1 MAKLTKLYVFNNSLS
16 NPYLYLSSG
25 GIDPATP
32 GHHYGPGARSGYMLH
47 LVLSGKGTFISNGQK
62 YHLQA
67 GSMFYCQPG
76 VLVNMVAD
84 YNDPWTTMWVRFT
97 GDYVKSLMD
106 TVSLTDE
113 NPVFT
118 VTQAPIVKD
127 EIENILKLSH
137 LDHTQ
142 DLDYASQLISL
153 INALRTTFN
162 ATKSTN
168 SNPQKILILKATQYI
183 QNNYD
188 TPITITDVVNYLG
201 IDRTYLFRIF
211 KIYLQVSPKTYLTTT
226 RLRAVKE
233 MLIKSDTSIK
243 FVALSCGYTS
253 YVHFSKAF
261 RKYIGMAPSQF
272 KNMHNTPSKNNLF
285 IRK

>member
-25 GIDPATP
+25 GIDPAKP
-32 GHHYGPGARSGYMLH
+32 DHHYGPGERSGYMLH
-47 LVLSGKGTFISNGQK
+47 LILSGKGVFISNGNE

-67 GSMFYCQPG
+67 GNIFYCQPG
-76 VLVNMVAD
+76 VLVNMIAD
-84 YNDPWTTMWVRFT
+84 HDDPWTTMWIRFT
-97 GDYVKSLMD
+97 GDYVKLLMD

-113 NPVFT
+113 SPVFT
-118 VTQAPIVKD
+118 VTEAPIVKD
-127 EIENILKLSH
+127 EIENILKISR

-142 DLDYASQLISL
+142 DLDYAAQLLSL

-162 ATKSTN
+162 KSNSSN

-183 QNNYD
+183 RNNYD

-211 KIYLQVSPKTYLTTT
+211 KMYLQVSPKTYLTTT
-226 RLRAVKE
+226 RLHAAKD

-243 FVALSCGYTS
+243 FIALSCGYTN

-261 RKYIGMAPSQF
+261 RKYVGMAPSQF
-272 KNMHNTPSKNNLF
+272 KNMHDSSSKDNY
-285 IRK
+285 